1 MIILIAGAS
10 HTGKTVLAQ
19 KRWEKYKITYLSIDH
34 LKMGLIRSKNTT
46 LTPKDDGELVPYLW
60 SIVKESIKT
69 AIENHQ
75 NLVIEGIYIPFDW
88 KKSFENKYLKEI
100 QYYCIVM
107 TKEYIEKHFSDVKK
121 YANTIENRVDDSY
134 CTMQSMIEENNKNLQ
149 MCVENDCNY
158 ILIDGEYKVAIDL

>member
-1 MIILIAGAS
+1 
-10 HTGKTVLAQ
+10 
-19 KRWEKYKITYLSIDH
+19 
-34 LKMGLIRSKNTT
+34 MGLIRSENTK
-46 LTPKDDGELVPYLW
+46 LTPEDDGELVPYLW
-60 SIVKESIKT
+60 SIVKEIIKT
-69 AIENHQ
+69 AIENNQ
-75 NLVIEGIYIPFDW
+75 NLVIEGVYIPFDW

-134 CTMQSMIEENNKNLQ
+134 CTMQLIIEENNKNLQ
-149 MCVENDCNY
+149 MCIENDCNY

>member
-1 MIILIAGAS
+1 M
-10 HTGKTVLAQ
+10 
-19 KRWEKYKITYLSIDH
+19 
-34 LKMGLIRSKNTT
+34 
-46 LTPKDDGELVPYLW
+46 PYLW
-60 SIVKESIKT
+60 SIVKEIIKT

-75 NLVIEGIYIPFDW
+75 NLVIDGIYIPFDW

-100 QYYCIVM
+100 EYYCIVM

-134 CTMQSMIEENNKNLQ
+134 CTIQSMIEENNKNLQ

-158 ILIDGEYKVAIDL
+158 ILIDREYKVAIDL

>member
-19 KRWEKYKITYLSIDH
+19 KILEKYKITYLSIDH
-34 LKMGLIRSKNTT
+34 LKMGLIRSKNTK
-46 LTPKDDGELVPYLW
+46 LTPKDDGKLVPYLW
-60 SIVKESIKT
+60 SIVKEIIKT

>member
-1 MIILIAGAS
+1 MIVLIAGCS
-10 HTGKTVLAQ
+10 HTGKTTLSQ
-19 KRWEKYKITYLSIDH
+19 KLLEQYKFPYLSIDH
-34 LKMGLIRSKNTT
+34 LKMGLIRSGNTN
-46 LTPKDDGELVPYLW
+46 LTTEDDTELTIFLW
-60 SIVKESIKT
+60 PIVREIIKT

>member
-19 KRWEKYKITYLSIDH
+19 KILEKYKITYLSIDH
-34 LKMGLIRSKNTT
+34 LKMGLIRSENTK
-46 LTPKDDGELVPYLW
+46 LTPEDDGELVPYLW
-60 SIVKESIKT
+60 SIVKEIIKT
-69 AIENHQ
+69 AIENNQ
-75 NLVIEGIYIPFDW
+75 NLVIEGVYIPFDW

-134 CTMQSMIEENNKNLQ
+134 CTMQLIIEENNKNLQ
-149 MCVENDCNY
+149 MCIENDCNY